1 PAGIQGDRRP
11 DEIEIAL
18 IPVAPGPEPRRH
30 VRDDDLLRADVPDPY
45 LLRDPEM
52 APYRMERAE
61 KMGMVRTAREFRAH
75 LREGLRCARVVVVEK
90 QYVAAAGLRH
100 DPVALGMSP
109 IPGGAMFGIFDP
121 RVQAVGRLSGL
132 RLFSVA
138 DDQQFVVRPELGK
151 NLSDQPYQ

>member
-1 PAGIQGDRRP
+1 PAAWNRSGFSGELRLREGRPAAAIGRDHPLTPDDVRIPAGIQGDRRP

-30 VRDDDLLRADVPDPY
+30 VRDDDLLRAVVLDPY

-75 LREGLRCARVVVVEK
+75 LREGLRCAPVVVVEK

-109 IPGGAMFGIFDP
+109 IPGGAMFGIFD
-121 RVQAVGRLSGL
+121 
-132 RLFSVA
+132 
-138 DDQQFVVRPELGK
+138 
-151 NLSDQPYQ
+151 